1 MRRDFV
7 EDTADEGLLNLT
19 PLIDVVFVILV
30 MFILI
35 APMIEID
42 RITLADGP
50 HVEKS
55 APNHQK
61 SLTIHVRADN
71 TILINHDVIPTK
83 ELESTI
89 KLMKETYPNATP
101 QLFQDKAAQFGT
113 YQTVKNAL
121 ERSGFTTLDVILNH
135 D

>member
-1 MRRDFV
+1 MRRTFV
-7 EDTADEGLLNLT
+7 EETADEGLLNLT

-42 RITLADGP
+42 NIKLADGP
-50 HVEKS
+50 HQEKT

-61 SLTIHVRADN
+61 ALTIHVRADN
-71 TILINHDVIPTK
+71 TILINHQAVSAT
-83 ELESTI
+83 ELETMI
-89 KLMKETYPNATP
+89 TRMKETYPNATP

-121 ERSGFTTLDVILNH
+121 ERSGFTSLDVILNH